1 MVSSEFNKRKEI
13 ISNYFRHPR
22 WIYHGENDW
31 DFEYYKGKRN
41 MQELEAALKIVFGD
55 EYTVYDKRWFKNN
68 DGEIVGATILCGFYV
83 GADFNGVNQGT
94 GGGDCYVSF
103 NLCRYGFFYNQ
114 SSNLDYLKNQL
125 N

>member
-55 EYTVYDKRWFKNN
+55 EYTNYDLSDVEAINVIKFDILGLKTM
-68 DGEIVGATILCGFYV
+68 DGEKPYMSKRKASKKRFCECG
-83 GADFNGVNQGT
+83 
-94 GGGDCYVSF
+94 SE
-103 NLCRYGFFYNQ
+103 
-114 SSNLDYLKNQL
+114 
-125 N
+125 

>member
-1 MVSSEFNKRKEI
+1 
-13 ISNYFRHPR
+13 
-22 WIYHGENDW
+22 
-31 DFEYYKGKRN
+31 

-55 EYTVYDKRWFKNN
+55 EYTVYDKRWFRNN

-83 GADFNGVNQGT
+83 SADFNGFNQGT